1 MMKNTEARLFSVIAP
16 LCALA
21 LTACGIGSEAT
32 IENLEASQAVDA
44 AAELRAG
51 TPNVILEEASVR
63 PFGRGGA
70 FSFLGS
76 VLVKNLAYS
85 KKVTLVYTTD
95 RWATTRTLD
104 LSYQSSFQGGYDR
117 WTFFQMARQGETL
130 FEFAVSYEVAGKT
143 YWDNNDG
150 HNYSVGGTVNNV
162 PPLCAITFASASANG
177 ELAVQ
182 VKMRDLAFPKS
193 VKVSFDLDNQQ
204 EQVAFAR
211 FEKKVSPGIEVWALD
226 TRFAHGPASQWPRA
240 SVQATCSMLGMD
252 FGPHWVGLGFPET
265 TGARE

>member
-1 MMKNTEARLFSVIAP
+1 MLNNPEVRVASLLAS

-21 LTACGIGSEAT
+21 LAACGVGNEAT
-32 IENLEASQAVDA
+32 LMNTEATHADDA

-51 TPNVILEEASVR
+51 TPNVILEEASLR

-70 FSFLGS
+70 FQFLGS

-85 KKVTLVYTTD
+85 KKVTIVYTTD
-95 RWATTRTLD
+95 GWATTRTLD
-104 LSYQSSFQGGYDR
+104 ASYQSAFQGGYDR
-117 WTFFQMARQGETL
+117 WTFFQMAWQGDS

-150 HNYSVGGTVNNV
+150 RNYTTGSGVNNV
-162 PPLCAITFASASANG
+162 PPLCAITYASVSANG

-182 VKMRDLAFPKS
+182 VKTRDLAFPKS
-193 VKVSFDLDNQQ
+193 VKVSFDLEHQQ
-204 EQVAFAR
+204 EEIAAAR
-211 FEKKVSPGIEVWALD
+211 FEKKVSPGIELWELS
-226 TRFAHGPASQWPRA
+226 TRFSHGSTSPWPLA

-252 FGPHWVGLGFPET
+252 LGPSWTQVSFPGT